1 MNRNVKRVMAYICVP
16 LLLSLVGFFIVYI
29 CLSPYIK
36 TAGTVVSILTDDSN
50 DVVDDTQTE
59 TIALDDY
66 KESETETQPESIE
79 YSPDM
84 RPKQG
89 QAYAQLHCE
98 RLNLHE
104 NIFYGDDS
112 EELDIGLGQYMGS
125 GIFGFGR
132 TILIGGH
139 HGTAFLPLK
148 DVQVG
153 DVFNVVTSYGKYT
166 YTVYD
171 TKISDSNDRAATL
184 LDSDGEVL
192 VLYTCYPFTPLT
204 SYSQRM
210 FVYASKTSG
219 PHLNH

>member
-1 MNRNVKRVMAYICVP
+1 M
-16 LLLSLVGFFIVYI
+16 YI

-66 KESETETQPESIE
+66 KESESETQPESIE

-153 DVFNVVTSYGKYT
+153 DVFNVVTSYGKLYEWAYNQELTLDPSTAYT
-166 YTVYD
+166 L
-171 TKISDSNDRAATL
+171 KLIAGNDKVQPVSFSVAPWKAGN
-184 LDSDGEVL
+184 GENGEKKE
-192 VLYTCYPFTPLT
+192 TD
-204 SYSQRM
+204 
-210 FVYASKTSG
+210 
-219 PHLNH
+219 